1 MKRLLPGLILC
12 CVLAA
17 PSAFAQ
23 EEGVSYGRG
32 QGWSV
37 LAGDTVGANNT
48 VFSGQ
53 LGWPG
58 ISLGLLHGAN
68 SKLDIGGKFT
78 FNYGQEGLV
87 EVVEPGLKLQA
98 WVRLMLAQTSK
109 VSLAVTFQPGPLF
122 YFHDGDTDVGLAL
135 PVALVAGIPVG
146 SALMLNV
153 GLDIPFHVYFGT
165 GGGPVFPL
173 LVGGGMEYF
182 LDRSLAVNF
191 NVRMGPSIFPDSGR
205 RGRSE
210 AYFTLE
216 ALFGVAYRF

>member
-1 MKRLLPGLILC
+1 MKRFLPGFILC
-12 CVLAA
+12 SVLAA
-17 PSAFAQ
+17 PAALAQ

-37 LAGDTVGANNT
+37 LAADTLGDNNT
-48 VFSGQ
+48 AFSAQ

-58 ISLGLLHGAN
+58 LTLGVLHGGTP
-68 SKLDIGGKFT
+68 KFDIGGKFT

-87 EVVEPGLKLQA
+87 EIVEPGFKLQA
-98 WVRLMLAQTSK
+98 WARLLLARTSK
-109 VSLAVTFQPGPLF
+109 VSLALTFQPGPLF

-146 SALMLNV
+146 SALMINV

-165 GGGPVFPL
+165 GGGPVLPL
-173 LVGGGMEYF
+173 LVGGGLEYF

-216 ALFGVAYRF
+216 SLFGVAYRF

>member
-1 MKRLLPGLILC
+1 VKRLVPGFVLC
-12 CVLAA
+12 AVLASTA
-17 PSAFAQ
+17 ALAQ

-37 LAGDTVGANNT
+37 LAGDTVGANNN
-48 VFSGQ
+48 VFVGQ
-53 LGWPG
+53 IGWPG

-78 FNYGQEGLV
+78 FNYGKEGLV
-87 EVVEPGLKLQA
+87 EVVVPGLKLQA

-109 VSLAVTFQPGPLF
+109 ASVAVTFQPGPLF
-122 YFHDGDTDVGLAL
+122 YFHEIGTDVGLAL
-135 PVALVAGIPVG
+135 PVALVIGVPVG

-182 LDRSLAVNF
+182 LDRNLALNF
-191 NVRMGPSIFPDSGR
+191 NVRMGPSIFPGSGR
-205 RGRSE
+205 RGGDAR
-210 AYFTLE
+210 FTLE
-216 ALFGVAYRF
+216 ALFGLGWKL